1 MYRRIQS
8 LCSIYEVGSQQ
19 HKIELGEENWGGY
32 DPNTVQNA
40 IGEREICSCHN
51 FYMQVMYFSLL
62 SKYCCLI
69 MCTHPLAIGDN
80 CTSLL
85 YSFSC
90 VTLICAV
97 TVYSW

>member
-1 MYRRIQS
+1 VYRRIQF

-19 HKIELGEENWGGY
+19 LKIELEEENWGGY
-32 DPNTVQNA
+32 DPNTVQR
-40 IGEREICSCHN
+40 GEREICFCHN
-51 FYMQVMYFSLL
+51 FYMQVQYFSLL

-69 MCTHPLAIGDN
+69 IFTLGSGDN

-85 YSFSC
+85 YSFSS
-90 VTLICAV
+90 VTLICTV